1 MSDALSEAPS
11 DPSEL
16 VATTGTGAGSGLVRG
31 SSGKGHPLRR
41 PRGRTF
47 VRMLEKLTT
56 YSLEAVGRIQS
67 GSKSSNIRV
76 HRNIPYLS
84 SGRRS
89 HLLDVYIPEGR
100 IGPLPIV
107 FYVHGGAF
115 MWCSKDTHFL
125 FARRYAEQGFIVFNI
140 NYRLAPHNRY
150 PAAIRDVCDAL
161 LWVNANAAR
170 FGGDPKRLV
179 FAGESAG
186 ANLISGLTIACCS
199 RREEPW
205 ARALFDAAIT
215 PRAVI
220 SACGILQVSNAR
232 RFSVRRKLP
241 RVVRRILH
249 LLPDAY
255 VDLAASQHQ
264 GELDLVDPLLVMESD
279 YRFDRPLPGFFLPV
293 GTADPLLDDSRRM
306 SEALTRRGVPA
317 EARYYPGE
325 IHAFHVM
332 RWRPRA
338 RQCWR
343 DTFRFIDTQLRAP
356 RLVRVA
362 G

>member
-1 MSDALSEAPS
+1 MSDTPPDAPNNVL
-11 DPSEL
+11 PF
-16 VATTGTGAGSGLVRG
+16 TGRTQLGQSSGRPG
-31 SSGKGHPLRR
+31 SSLDR
-41 PRGRTF
+41 PRAMPFR
-47 VRMLEKLTT
+47 RMLERFTT
-56 YSLEAVGRIQS
+56 YGLEAVGRIQS
-67 GSKSSNIRV
+67 STISSRV
-76 HRNIPYLS
+76 RVERNIPYLEG
-84 SGRRS
+84 GRRS

-100 IGPLPIV
+100 TGPLPVV

-125 FARRYAEQGFIVFNI
+125 FARAYAEQGFIVFNI
-140 NYRLAPHNRY
+140 NYSLAPQHRY
-150 PAAIRDVCDAL
+150 PAAIRDACAAL
-161 LWVNANAAR
+161 LWVHANAAR
-170 FGGDPKRLV
+170 FGGDPKRMV

-186 ANLISGLTIACCS
+186 ANLISALTIACCS

-205 ARALFDAAIT
+205 AQKLFDTGIM

-220 SACGILQVSNAR
+220 PACGILQVSNAR
-232 RFSVRRKLP
+232 RFSARRKLP
-241 RVVRRILH
+241 RVARRILH

-255 VDLAASQHQ
+255 VDLGASTQQ
-264 GELDLVDPLLVMESD
+264 GDLDLLDPLLVMESD
-279 YRFDRPLPGFFLPV
+279 YRFERPLPGFFLPV

-306 SEALTRRGVPA
+306 AEALSIRGVPA

-332 RWRPRA
+332 RWRPMA
-338 RQCWR
+338 QQCWQ
-343 DTFRFIDTQLRAP
+343 DTFRFIDARLRAP

>member
-1 MSDALSEAPS
+1 MQG
-11 DPSEL
+11 
-16 VATTGTGAGSGLVRG
+16 GTSGSQA
-31 SSGKGHPLRR
+31 LRR
-41 PRGRTF
+41 RRGRPII
-47 VRMLEKLTT
+47 RILEKLTT
-56 YSLEAVGRIQS
+56 YGLDLVGRIQ
-67 GSKSSNIRV
+67 GGANSSDIRV
-76 HRNIPYLS
+76 QRNVPYRDT
-84 SGRRS
+84 GRRS

-125 FARRYAEQGFIVFNI
+125 FARRYAEQGFIVFNV
-140 NYRLAPHNRY
+140 NYSLAPHNRY

-161 LWVNANAAR
+161 LWVHAHAAR
-170 FGGDPKRLV
+170 FGGDPKRIV

-186 ANLISGLTIACCS
+186 ANLITGLTIACCS

-205 ARALFDAAIT
+205 ARTLFDAAIM

-232 RFSVRRKLP
+232 RFTARRKLP
-241 RVVRRILH
+241 RIARRILH

-255 VDLAASQHQ
+255 VDLGASTHE
-264 GELDLVDPLLVMESD
+264 GALDLLDPLLVMESD
-279 YRFDRPLPGFFLPV
+279 YRFERPLPGFFLPV

-306 SEALTRRGVPA
+306 AEALTRRGVPA

-332 RWRPRA
+332 RWRPMA
-338 RQCWR
+338 QQCWQ
-343 DTFRFIDTQLRAP
+343 DTFRFIDAQLRAP
-356 RLVRVA
+356 RIVRAA